1 MKSVLM
7 IDGSPLF
14 MEYIK
19 EKLTAEQL
27 TVETA
32 SGKRDAYT
40 KMISGLPD
48 LILINVENEISDYSE
63 FFENK
68 FNDPNCRKISIIMT
82 GPKVDHAKT
91 AQLLQYGVVKY
102 FARPIKFDLFFE
114 AVSKILNQHISIDPT
129 PCTCEVHS
137 KGSCIFIELSKGLNR
152 EKIHLLKYKI
162 SDILDAA
169 EIEDP
174 KIVIMFSNIRPT
186 YIDGINLELLFD
198 TVLSD
203 SRIKAIDTY
212 ALTTNQ
218 FIKDLITGH
227 PEYNSINQT
236 GNLIDISTAI
246 ADTGRDQLEYAI
258 MDNILTASE
267 VDFNSSVDTRFS
279 SDLPSSS
286 LDGSTMS
293 VAIVDDDH
301 VIRKQ
306 LNNAFSAISA
316 KVTLFAE
323 GKHFLN
329 SLEKNN
335 FDIVIL
341 DIVMP
346 GLTGFDVLNQLK
358 NMGYTTPIIIYSQS
372 TQREIVIQSLSLG
385 AKSYLVKP
393 QKPEVIVQKALSIL
407 NSK

>member
-114 AVSKILNQHISIDPT
+114 AVSKILNQQISIDPT

-393 QKPEVIVQKALSIL
+393 QKPEVIVQKAISIL